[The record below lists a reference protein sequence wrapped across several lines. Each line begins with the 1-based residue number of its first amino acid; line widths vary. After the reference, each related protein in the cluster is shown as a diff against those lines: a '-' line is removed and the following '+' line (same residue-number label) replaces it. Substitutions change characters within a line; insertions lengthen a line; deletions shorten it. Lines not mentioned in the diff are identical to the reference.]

1 VVSSSH
7 ESAREVEDNA
17 NNILNSFGDLNEV
30 ITSLDSQI
38 QLISSA
44 ANQQMSVTSNIST
57 NIEQIQGNAENVTN
71 SLSRVTEKA
80 TEASDG
86 SSELDRAVSGFSI

>member
-7 ESAREVEDNA
+7 ESGREVEDNA

-71 SLSRVTEKA
+71 SLPRVTEKA